1 MKSKLLLELEEKHEF
16 PNGKEKSLEFF
27 RNFSLF
33 SFSTFF
39 DGNNPHYSVSFLF
52 KMQNLPEVN

>member
-1 MKSKLLLELEEKHEF
+1 MKIKLMLEFEEKHEF
-16 PNGKEKSLEFF
+16 PDGKENSLEFF
-27 RNFSLF
+27 RSFSLF
-33 SFSTFF
+33 SLSTFF